1 MGDERLPLTPSLES
15 DVRSGF
21 AVSAREGSVDQQA
34 LITALAA
41 LTAKD
46 DDSLVSTLEA
56 SGTIASAEAAA
67 VLNWVDATF
76 SRWQS
81 HYPLDPELAEAMLSA
96 KPLAAAFALS
106 DNRFFT
112 PGAHALHQLLDTVQ
126 RGFAGWSSDLGSGAK
141 QALDAVNEVIAR
153 CRRDFPSEAAVDH
166 TLQLLQQKIQAHAG
180 QLQRLDDG
188 LIAREEKA
196 LGETA
201 LQARVGRLLS
211 DATRDKLLP
220 AAISD
225 LLARQWLEAGIQLAG
240 NFGQNSQELARYQQ
254 VTEQIVA
261 CCAEG
266 THISAQDLRSLPA
279 AMSTVLRLAGQ
290 DEDVISSALALTEFV
305 LLRSQNGQD
314 PGPLKPVEFDSKL
327 VPDISTLSEQ
337 DLLERGICP
346 GEWYEIQRP
355 KGSQRVR
362 LVGDVGEHLYQLFMD
377 FTGARALRLS
387 TSELIALMGSGE
399 ATRLDTEST
408 FARALVEAA
417 EQQVALRQ
425 EQEIAHQEHAAQ
437 QASEAAD
444 EREKLAQQREAAG
457 HKLLQSEGRAREQL
471 PETLRGSADDSAK
484 PPSADQPYDRNA
496 ILKLQIPIGT
506 WLGFHD
512 REPPIMAKVAVR
524 DLDNDSYIFTN
535 RDGIK
540 LRELTVPQLV
550 ALIER
555 DMVDILERTASFRDT
570 LASPGAA
577 DRLSQLQSA

>member
-21 AVSAREGSVDQQA
+21 AVSGREGSVDQQA
-34 LITALAA
+34 LIAALAA
-41 LTAKD
+41 LTAEA

-67 VLNWVDATF
+67 VLNWVDAAF

-81 HYPLDPELAEAMLSA
+81 HYPLDPELAKALLSA

-106 DNRFFT
+106 DIRFFI

-126 RGFAGWSSDLGSGAK
+126 RGFAGWSSDLVSSAA

-153 CRRDFPSEAAVDH
+153 CRRDFPSEGAVDH
-166 TLQLLQQKIQAHAG
+166 TLQLLQKKIQAHGG

-201 LQARVGRLLS
+201 LQARLGRLLS
-211 DATRDKLLP
+211 EATRDKFFP
-220 AAISD
+220 APISD

-240 NFGQNSQELARYQQ
+240 SFGQKSKELSRYRK

-266 THISAQDLRSLPA
+266 ANISAQDLLSLPKDI
-279 AMSTVLRLAGQ
+279 SSVLRLAGQ
-290 DEDVISSALALTEFV
+290 DEDVITSALALTEFV

-337 DLLERGICP
+337 DLLKRGICP

-362 LVGDVGEHLYQLFMD
+362 LVGPVGEHVYQLFMD
-377 FTGARALRLS
+377 FTGTRALRLS
-387 TSELIALMGSGE
+387 TAELIALMGSGE
-399 ATRLDTEST
+399 ATQLDTEST
-408 FARALVEAA
+408 FTRALVEAA
-417 EQQVALRQ
+417 EQQVALKQ
-425 EQEIAHQEHAAQ
+425 EQEIAHQKHAAQ
-437 QASEAAD
+437 QAAEAAD

-457 HKLLQSEGRAREQL
+457 HKLLQSERRAREQL
-471 PETLRGSADDSAK
+471 PEPLMGSADDSAK

-577 DRLSQLQSA
+577 DRLSQLQPA

>member
-15 DVRSGF
+15 DVRTGF
-21 AVSAREGSVDQQA
+21 AVPAREGSVDEA
-34 LITALAA
+34 TLVAALAA
-41 LTAKD
+41 LAPAD
-46 DDSLVSTLEA
+46 NDSLASALEA
-56 SGTIASAEAAA
+56 SATIASAESAA
-67 VLNWVDATF
+67 VLNWVDAAF

-81 HYPLDPELAEAMLSA
+81 RYPLDPELAKAMLSA

-126 RGFAGWSSDLGSGAK
+126 RGFAGWSSELGSGAR

-166 TLQLLQQKIQAHAG
+166 TLQLLLQKIQAHGA
-180 QLQRLDDG
+180 QLERLDDG

-201 LQARVGRLLS
+201 LQARVGRLVS
-211 DATRDKLLP
+211 EATRDKLFHS
-220 AAISD
+220 AISD
-225 LLARQWLEAGIQLAG
+225 LLAGQWLETGIQLAG
-240 NFGQNSQELARYQQ
+240 RFGQNSQELTRYRQ

-266 THISAQDLRSLPA
+266 AQISAQDLQTLPED
-279 AMSTVLRLAGQ
+279 MNSILHLAGQ
-290 DEDVISSALALTEFV
+290 DEEVIASALALTEFV
-305 LLRSQNGQD
+305 LLRSQHGQD
-314 PGPLKPVEFDSKL
+314 AGSLRRVEFDSKL
-327 VPDISTLSEQ
+327 VPDMNTLSEQ

-355 KGSQRVR
+355 KGAQRVR

-387 TSELIALMGSGE
+387 TSELITLINSGE
-399 ATRLDTEST
+399 ATRLDTESS

-417 EQQVALRQ
+417 EQQLELQRQ
-425 EQEIAHQEHAAQ
+425 QEMAHNERAAQ
-437 QASEAAD
+437 QAAEAEN
-444 EREKLAQQREAAG
+444 ERESLAQQREAAG
-457 HKLLQSEGRAREQL
+457 HRLLESEDRVREQL
-471 PETLRGSADDSAK
+471 PEQVQRASNDAAK

-540 LRELTVPQLV
+540 LRELTVPQLI
-550 ALIER
+550 ALIDR

-570 LASPGAA
+570 LAAPGAA
-577 DRLSQLQSA
+577 ERLSQL